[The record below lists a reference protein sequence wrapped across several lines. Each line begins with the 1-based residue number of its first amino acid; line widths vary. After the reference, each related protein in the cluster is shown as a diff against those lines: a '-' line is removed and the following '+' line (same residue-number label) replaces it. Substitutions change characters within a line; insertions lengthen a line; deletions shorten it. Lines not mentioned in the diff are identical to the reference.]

1 MPTMAK
7 SFWIGLLSTLMAV
20 LFWIVPSLD
29 QFASALELPEDL
41 QNLLN
46 QAAADLN
53 FPYPAPADEDED
65 SAEQTPD
72 VLDRPLDRRT
82 SVTAPL
88 IEAPAPPSEAQ
99 KGTPSPQH
107 PD

>member
-1 MPTMAK
+1 MAK
-7 SFWIGLLSTLMAV
+7 SFWIGLLGISMAV
-20 LFWIVPSLD
+20 LFWIVPSLS

-53 FPYPAPADEDED
+53 FPYPAPAPADKDED
-65 SAEQTPD
+65 SAEQTPNG
-72 VLDRPLDRRT
+72 LDQPLDRRT
-82 SVTAPL
+82 SFTAPT
-88 IEAPAPPSEAQ
+88 IEAPAPPLEDQ
-99 KGTPSPQH
+99 KDTSSPQR

>member
-1 MPTMAK
+1 MAK
-7 SFWIGLLSTLMAV
+7 SFWIGLISFSMAV
-20 LFWIVPSLD
+20 LFWIVPSLS

-53 FPYPAPADEDED
+53 FPYPATADQDED

-72 VLDRPLDRRT
+72 VLDQPLDYRA
-82 SVTAPL
+82 SFTAPT
-88 IEAPAPPSEAQ
+88 IETPAQPSEAQ
-99 KGTPSPQH
+99 KDAPSPQR